1 MDEREWGEWDKEIE
15 KDSEDGQFDRLTDN
29 ALKEKK
35 KNKLLDLEAVLRES
49 PKKQGESPY

>member
-49 PKKQGESPY
+49 PKKEG